1 MLRSGAGRTLC
12 GRGFSGPPTQ
22 SRSTIRPSR
31 FGVRR
36 LWDGTASQAG
46 RTVYV
51 LPMFPYPSG
60 ALHMGHVRVYS
71 ISDVMAHYH
80 RFQGAQVLHPMGW
93 DAFGLP
99 AENAARQHHVQPQ
112 DWTRQNIA
120 SMKEQLIH
128 LGLTFDWDREVATC
142 DPSYYRWTQWI
153 FLQLLA
159 QNLVY
164 QAEALVN
171 WDPVDRTV
179 LADEQVDENGRS
191 WRSGAVVEKKPLKQ
205 WFVRSTQ
212 YAQSL
217 LDGLDESVL
226 TGWRDVVS
234 MQRSWIGPCD
244 GFKFKFGLN
253 AELESQD
260 LWVWTSRPELLWG
273 SAFVGITPEHI
284 LAQTHDQSELP
295 EFQINE
301 GRVQRLP
308 LQAVNPMDPKHIL
321 PILLFHDTDDFPSES
336 DHFLGIPEICAMS
349 RSVAEALTIPFTSVL
364 STDQTTLMNS
374 SQFSGQSLAAA
385 KASILDQARAH
396 NAGGYAVSSRLKD
409 WLISRQ
415 RYWGTPIPIIH
426 CEGCGAVPVPF
437 EDLPVVL
444 PELDSLKH
452 ETGEF
457 GESPLAQAREWLE
470 DVVCPKCGSNHARRE
485 TDTMDTFVDSAWYFL
500 RYLDPK
506 NGSEICGQGPAQAL
520 PVDVYIGGKEHA
532 TLHLYF
538 ARFITHFL
546 HHLGISP
553 VKEPF
558 KKLIVQGMVKSK
570 TYKTKSDGRFVPE
583 SEVDLSQEPLVEKS
597 SGEEVIS
604 YWDKMS
610 KSKFNG
616 VDPKHVIDKYGCD
629 TTRLMMLAEASPTAE
644 RLWSED
650 SYTSINQLQTRFL
663 KLLRLAQSVHVE
675 EVKGSVRS
683 KEFKAHEERLIN
695 SRNFHVSGTNF
706 AYATTSNLRF
716 VVHKIQ
722 SLLKDL
728 WITPDVVK
736 RDCVEFQRG
745 LATAIILMT
754 PMSPHF
760 CAELWE
766 GLRQVKVKQCPN
778 YRWDKTVF
786 HQDWPQMDR
795 DWKLSLGVEFK
806 DKNIDQIPLSIDTL
820 NDLTHKSAL
829 KLVEERPQYQ
839 AIFGTNPVLSEFHV
853 EKDHR
858 AVLNVK
864 FDMAKMSPQQ
874 RKQLREQEKEEKRR
888 KRERRQEKI
897 AAFQAIEA
905 KKTVK

>member
-1 MLRSGAGRTLC
+1 MVCFECEPAMLRSGAGRTLC

-36 LWDGTASQAG
+36 LWDGWVESKRANQSVWSAQASRAFSSGSKGVGARENPWLGFDMKRVEAHWKKGGRIRAEWQQRYNEQQQQQPDQANTASQAG

-336 DHFLGIPEICAMS
+336 DHFLGIPEICAM
-349 RSVAEALTIPFTSVL
+349 
-364 STDQTTLMNS
+364 
-374 SQFSGQSLAAA
+374 
-385 KASILDQARAH
+385 
-396 NAGGYAVSSRLKD
+396 
-409 WLISRQ
+409 
-415 RYWGTPIPIIH
+415 
-426 CEGCGAVPVPF
+426 
-437 EDLPVVL
+437 
-444 PELDSLKH
+444 
-452 ETGEF
+452 
-457 GESPLAQAREWLE
+457 
-470 DVVCPKCGSNHARRE
+470 
-485 TDTMDTFVDSAWYFL
+485 
-500 RYLDPK
+500 
-506 NGSEICGQGPAQAL
+506 
-520 PVDVYIGGKEHA
+520 
-532 TLHLYF
+532 
-538 ARFITHFL
+538 
-546 HHLGISP
+546 
-553 VKEPF
+553 
-558 KKLIVQGMVKSK
+558 
-570 TYKTKSDGRFVPE
+570 TKSDGRFVPE